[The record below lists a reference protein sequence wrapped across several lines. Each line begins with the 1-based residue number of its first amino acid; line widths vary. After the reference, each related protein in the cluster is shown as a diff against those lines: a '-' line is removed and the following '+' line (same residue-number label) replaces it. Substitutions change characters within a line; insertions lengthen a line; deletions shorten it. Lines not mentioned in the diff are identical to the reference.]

1 MHWLDHFLAIPQG
14 ESDLPVRDQFKE
26 QEDTKSLHDEENLL
40 MSICITPTSETI

>member
-26 QEDTKSLHDEENLL
+26 EEGTRLSHDEENLL
-40 MSICITPTSETI
+40 TNIYITPKSETI